1 MSSSIFPGD
10 LPFLCDRYCD
20 VHWKHSDESPRA
32 GSKTEYLTLS
42 ETREDFSIAEIQSV
56 RSRQ

>member
-1 MSSSIFPGD
+1 MSSSIFPGY
-10 LPFLCDRYCD
+10 LPLLCDRFCD
-20 VHWKHSDESPRA
+20 VHWKHNGESPRA

-42 ETREDFSIAEIQSV
+42 GTGESFSIGDIQSV